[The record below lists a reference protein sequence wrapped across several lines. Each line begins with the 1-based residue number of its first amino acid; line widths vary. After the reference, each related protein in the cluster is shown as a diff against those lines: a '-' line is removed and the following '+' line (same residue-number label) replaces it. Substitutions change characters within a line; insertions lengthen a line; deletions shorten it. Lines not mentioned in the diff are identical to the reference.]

1 MVYCNTFEIVLKKKR
16 NENVMKMSHIKRK
29 VIHVR
34 ATVDYAKNWK
44 TSQNVNALLQ
54 ENLMKSVEVLV
65 RETFIISTI

>member
-29 VIHVR
+29 VIHIR
-34 ATVDYAKNWK
+34 ATVDNAKNWK

-65 RETFIISTI
+65 RETFILSTI

>member
-34 ATVDYAKNWK
+34 ATVDNGKNWK

-65 RETFIISTI
+65 RETFILSTI